1 MRIARS
7 PYNPIVV
14 PNCLPWRSCVTF
26 NPGAIID
33 NGTFYLYERASG
45 SLRPFQTSIGL
56 LTSTDGVHFQPALN
70 KPVLTAEM
78 LGYPGGSVQDARVVK
93 IDGQF
98 LMVYA
103 MQPYRFDCWPN
114 GTSVPEYYPNHY
126 PEWEATRTAPMITR
140 SGIAT

>member
-14 PNCLPWRSCVTF
+14 PNGLPWRKAVTF

-33 NGTFYLYERASG
+33 NGTFYLYERAGG
-45 SLRPFQTSIGL
+45 SLRPFQTHIGV
-56 LTSTDGVHFQPALN
+56 LTSTDGVNFKPAS
-70 KPVLTAEM
+70 KHPVLTAEM
-78 LGYPGGSVQDARVVK
+78 LGYPGGSVEDARVVK

-103 MQPYRFDCWPN
+103 M
-114 GTSVPEYYPNHY
+114 
-126 PEWEATRTAPMITR
+126 
-140 SGIAT
+140 